1 MYITELLEKMV
12 EFGASDIHLKTGSS
26 PILRVN
32 GELTLI
38 GGWREGK
45 LTPSQTSELAFSMMN
60 ELQRHQFEEKHE
72 LDMAYSVSG
81 LGRFRANIFMQRGSI
96 GLVLRMIP
104 FQVPGFKELNLPP
117 VVLKKLAEERR
128 GLVMV
133 VGPTGCGKSTTLAAI
148 VDYINSTRKCH
159 IMTIEDPIE
168 YLHRDKESM
177 INQREIGIDTNS
189 FADALRHIVRQ
200 DPDVILIG
208 EMRDAETLTAA
219 LSAAETGHLVLTTL
233 HTIDAP
239 QTVKRMINLAP
250 PYLHNQIQMQLSLT
264 LQGIVSLR
272 LLPRIDAGGRI
283 PAVEVMIATAFVR
296 KLLEENKIA
305 EIGDAVGKGRHYG
318 MQTFNQ
324 AIINL
329 YREKKI
335 SYEDAMAAASNP
347 EELKLNLSGI
357 FAGQESTHDVGS
369 EVIAKEEA
377 QQREEIRRRLES
389 IKAARK

>member
-104 FQVPGFKELNLPP
+104 FQVPSFKELNLPP

-177 INQREIGIDTNS
+177 INQREIGIDTDS

-272 LLPRIDAGGRI
+272 LLPRIDTEGRV
-283 PAVEVMIATAFVR
+283 PAVEVMIATAFVK

-305 EIGDAVGKGRHYG
+305 EIGDAVAKGRHYG

-357 FAGQESTHDVGS
+357 FAGQESVHDVGS